1 MDEKIEPTDA
11 MVDWAANILCLDATH
26 TSLRFHAEMAEH
38 TYRNKAR
45 AVMRTALLL
54 ALNHPDAAGL
64 FAADADR
71 PWEPLNG
78 RRVYVGDEVREEWY
92 GVTRTGVVGRVDGN
106 GDPWTAE
113 GGYIGPILGGTWYVR
128 RTVKP
133 LPTEPGTVI
142 VPAEGHEYI
151 TATVGGMTYRAREA
165 ILIGENQWHAA
176 WRSDEGVLIY
186 VTPERIDAGT
196 WKVGNR

>member
-1 MDEKIEPTDA
+1 MSKKIEPTDA
-11 MVDWAANILCLDATH
+11 MVEHIELGHKLMHMDDRTIL
-26 TSLRFHAEMAEH
+26 R
-38 TYRNKAR
+38 
-45 AVMRTALLL
+45 L
-54 ALNHPDAAGL
+54 ALNHSDAHGL
-64 FAADADR
+64 FTDKDDQ
-71 PWEPLNG
+71 PWKSLKKGDP
-78 RRVYVGDEVREEWY
+78 VHAGDEVRQEWY
-92 GVTRTGVVGRVDGN
+92 GVTRGGIVGRVDGN

-128 RTVKP
+128 HTVKP

-151 TATVGGMTYRAREA
+151 TATVGGVTYRAREA

-186 VTPERIDAGT
+186 VTPDQITPGT